1 VVARV
6 NHPKNQWLFTET
18 WGVDVSVSTPQL
30 LTALV
35 EEAVSVGSLVRL
47 LRFEGGNAHLVEVTL
62 AENSPADGVSV
73 VDLGVPRDATIV
85 AVVRSD
91 HLIVPRGDTRL
102 AAGDEVLGR
111 CRGRGTAP
119 AGRALTPMR
128 AAFFDLD
135 KTVIAKA
142 SIAAFGRPFYRGG
155 LINRRLIARAV
166 VSQIIYLHL
175 GASEQKL
182 ARVRESMLALTK
194 GWDREQIREIV
205 REALEETVEPIIYAE
220 ALDLI
225 EAHRAAG
232 HKVYLV
238 SASPEEIVEPLAEHL
253 GVDGCIATRA
263 VVDEEG
269 RYAGEMEFYAYGPF
283 KAEAMRALADSE
295 DLDLAESSAYS
306 DSYTDLPMLEAVGH
320 PVAVNPDRVLAKVAR
335 EREWEVMQFTKPVR
349 LRDRVSV
356 PSLSTTATAAG
367 VTAVATAGALVAW
380 RMSRRAHS

>member
-1 VVARV
+1 M
-6 NHPKNQWLFTET
+6 Q
-18 WGVDVSVSTPQL
+18 
-30 LTALV
+30 
-35 EEAVSVGSLVRL
+35 
-47 LRFEGGNAHLVEVTL
+47 
-62 AENSPADGVSV
+62 
-73 VDLGVPRDATIV
+73 
-85 AVVRSD
+85 
-91 HLIVPRGDTRL
+91 
-102 AAGDEVLGR
+102 
-111 CRGRGTAP
+111 
-119 AGRALTPMR
+119 

-142 SIAAFGRPFYRGG
+142 SIAAFGRPFYKGG
-155 LINRRLIARAV
+155 LINRRLIVRSV

-194 GWDREQIREIV
+194 GWDRELIREIV

-263 VVDEEG
+263 VVDDEG

-283 KAEAMRALADSE
+283 KAEAMRALAEERGPRPGRVVGLLGLLHRPPHARGGRPPGGGQPRPGAGQGGQAS
-295 DLDLAESSAYS
+295 ASGRSCSS
-306 DSYTDLPMLEAVGH
+306 
-320 PVAVNPDRVLAKVAR
+320 
-335 EREWEVMQFTKPVR
+335 
-349 LRDRVSV
+349 
-356 PSLSTTATAAG
+356 PSRCGCATGSACRACSTTATAAG
-367 VTAVATAGALVAW
+367 VTAVATAGALLAW
-380 RMSRRAHS
+380 RMSRRVHA

>member
-1 VVARV
+1 
-6 NHPKNQWLFTET
+6 L
-18 WGVDVSVSTPQL
+18 
-30 LTALV
+30 
-35 EEAVSVGSLVRL
+35 
-47 LRFEGGNAHLVEVTL
+47 
-62 AENSPADGVSV
+62 
-73 VDLGVPRDATIV
+73 
-85 AVVRSD
+85 
-91 HLIVPRGDTRL
+91 
-102 AAGDEVLGR
+102 
-111 CRGRGTAP
+111 
-119 AGRALTPMR
+119 R

-142 SIAAFGRPFYRGG
+142 SIAAFGRPLYQGG
-155 LINRRLIARAV
+155 LINRRLIVRAV
-166 VSQIIYLHL
+166 VSQIVYLHL

-182 ARVRESMLALTK
+182 DRMRESLLTLTK
-194 GWDREQIREIV
+194 GWDQQQIREIV

-263 VVDEEG
+263 VVDGEG
-269 RYAGEMEFYAYGPF
+269 RYAGEMDFYSYGQF
-283 KAEAMRALADSE
+283 KAEAMTE
-295 DLDLAESSAYS
+295 LAESEGIDLTESWAYS

-320 PVAVNPDRVLAKVAR
+320 PVAVNPDRVLAKTAR

-356 PSLSTTATAAG
+356 PSLPVTAIVAGGTVAAAAG
-367 VTAVATAGALVAW
+367 AFLAW
-380 RMSRRAHS
+380 RIARRPRT